1 MIIMCH
7 DKDYGRSASLY
18 PVSITNK
25 EKGVPY
31 EQLREAAAWKVNR
44 CVTGDNQPHHHQGK
58 AVWKLETGRY
68 HFTSHRWA
76 KIPKSDD
83 IKY

>member
-7 DKDYGRSASLY
+7 DKDYGRSASLH

-31 EQLREAAAWKVNR
+31 EQLREAAA
-44 CVTGDNQPHHHQGK
+44 
-58 AVWKLETGRY
+58 
-68 HFTSHRWA
+68 
-76 KIPKSDD
+76 
-83 IKY
+83 

>member
-31 EQLREAAAWKVNR
+31 EQLREAAA
-44 CVTGDNQPHHHQGK
+44 
-58 AVWKLETGRY
+58 
-68 HFTSHRWA
+68 
-76 KIPKSDD
+76 
-83 IKY
+83 